1 LGYLRVGKIEQS
13 MEGCA
18 CPMGAVAR
26 SFLKQLE
33 VSEGQW
39 VIVDTEAGVEHFGRG
54 VLEGADVVIAVVDP
68 SHEAVLLAEKAGQ
81 MASQAKKPFVAVL
94 NKVDDQTEAYLK
106 KELAARG
113 IPVAGAVTR
122 SPEIE
127 RANLIGGRVE
137 AGAWSGSLGE
147 LTDSLVGLVE
157 NK

>member
-1 LGYLRVGKIEQS
+1 
-13 MEGCA
+13 
-18 CPMGAVAR
+18 MGAVAR

-33 VSEGQW
+33 VSESQW

-54 VLEGADVVIAVVDP
+54 VLEGADVVIVVVDP

-113 IPVAGAVTR
+113 IPMAGAVHTGR
-122 SPEIE
+122 AHDGPGHMGEI
-127 RANLIGGRVE
+127 
-137 AGAWSGSLGE
+137 
-147 LTDSLVGLVE
+147 
-157 NK
+157 